1 MKTRTAQLAGIA
13 STVAVAS
20 IAVAGCGGGS
30 SSSAASSL
38 TTSSSPAPSMS
49 TGQPS
54 GADRSPLPSGTP
66 STTTSGNGSTTGTP
80 RCTVANLQ
88 ITIGDGNA
96 DMQGSHVAL
105 RFKNTGSS
113 ACELTGAPGVS
124 YVTGSTGTQV
134 GSPATRIKGFTPV
147 TIAPGATASA
157 GLFMSSAPT
166 KTPSCQTISVRG
178 LRVYP
183 PDSTEAAF
191 VPTTQTACKAP
202 MNGPFLKVGPI
213 QPGADNADV

>member
-1 MKTRTAQLAGIA
+1 
-13 STVAVAS
+13 
-20 IAVAGCGGGS
+20 
-30 SSSAASSL
+30 
-38 TTSSSPAPSMS
+38 
-49 TGQPS
+49 
-54 GADRSPLPSGTP
+54 
-66 STTTSGNGSTTGTP
+66 
-80 RCTVANLQ
+80 
-88 ITIGDGNA
+88 
-96 DMQGSHVAL
+96 MQGSHVAL

-124 YVTGSTGTQV
+124 YVTNSSGTQV
-134 GSPATRIKGFTPV
+134 GAPATRIKGFTPV

-157 GLFMSSAPT
+157 GLFLSSAPE